1 MPKTTEQLA
10 ASKAGETQES
20 NGFGSQERPLR
31 PAGLYRLKNDD
42 GETVDEIIVKVHPK
56 FGDSQ
61 AAAAERVGYRFVRPA
76 NPGEVKEIEVDA
88 KYLATENKDGSQP
101 GDETLKGIQARLSLL
116 EKENADLKAGKA
128 AEETKGAA
136 DSDVKAQAKDEAKVA
151 AAEQLENRGQAPEG
165 TAKSLE
171 NELDNTDGDE
181 GDDSSEGDSGEGDQG
196 GEGEGEGEGTQE
208 RKPLNKDDYTVDQ
221 LKELAIEEE
230 VELTPAE
237 DTKAKIVAAIEKARD
252 EKEGK

>member
-42 GETVDEIIVKVHPK
+42 GEVVDEIIVKVHPK

-61 AAAAERVGYRFVRPA
+61 AAAAERVGYRFVRKA

-116 EKENADLKAGKA
+116 EKENADLKAGKT
-128 AEETKGAA
+128 AEENKGSA
-136 DSDVKAQAKDEAKVA
+136 DGAVKAQAKEEAKNEA
-151 AAEQLENRGQAPEG
+151 QTQLENRGQAPASETEG
-165 TAKSLE
+165 
-171 NELDNTDGDE
+171 NDGDE
-181 GDDSSEGDSGEGDQG
+181 GSEGDETGDEGDQG
-196 GEGEGEGEGTQE
+196 GEGGEGGDTPEP
-208 RKPLNKDDYTVDQ
+208 RKPLDKDDYTVDQ